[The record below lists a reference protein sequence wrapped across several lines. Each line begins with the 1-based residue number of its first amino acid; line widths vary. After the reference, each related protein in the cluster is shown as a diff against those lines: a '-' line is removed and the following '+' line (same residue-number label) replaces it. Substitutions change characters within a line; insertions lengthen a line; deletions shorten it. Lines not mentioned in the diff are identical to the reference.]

1 MKKRYQDDSCLV
13 KYKLV
18 NPDDSTKAKFRIKD
32 ISDFTKGKNVNAKEN
47 KKNKERK
54 ADQKSLRIPKT
65 RNDLID
71 EIKKPR
77 LYSNL

>member
-1 MKKRYQDDSCLV
+1 MTPQ
-13 KYKLV
+13 KLG
-18 NPDDSTKAKFRIKD
+18 IKN

-54 ADQKSLRIPKT
+54 AYQKSLRIPKT

-71 EIKKPR
+71 EIRKPR